1 MSLRFRLTL
10 LYSLLFAGVIA
21 AFGTIV
27 YLRASARL
35 YASIDDSLHVRAR
48 QISMDTLSAD
58 PDAPVQ
64 LNQSVLDEIA
74 DPGVYAEVLNKQGV
88 PVEKSGNLQS
98 QLPVPTRNR
107 TNGTEHLETHDT
119 SNDERV
125 RILYEPLANGDTLL
139 VARSLHQTDAALD
152 LIRIIIIG
160 GGIVALVLA
169 NGLAYLFSGPALQP
183 IRSATETAAEIEATG
198 DFSRRIE
205 GERQRGEVGDLART
219 FNELIAKVESTLDAH
234 RAFLADSSHELR
246 RPLAVMRGNL
256 EVLRGGGLPPEER
269 EQVIAET
276 DVEARRMSRIL
287 ADLLLLSQVDS
298 RLILERRPVDLGEI
312 VRSVADHER
321 QRFRDRTI
329 ELAVPDAPLRV
340 EADEQRV
347 SQIFENL
354 VDNAARYSDP
364 QKPIAVNLR
373 ANGRHAIAEV
383 SDGGPGMNED
393 EARHAFERFFR
404 GREGRR
410 RFGDGTGLGLAIVR
424 HIAEAH
430 GGSVALST
438 SAGGTTVR
446 VELPLLNS

>member
-1 MSLRFRLTL
+1 VSLRFRLTL
-10 LYSLLFAGVIA
+10 LYTLLFACMIA
-21 AFGTIV
+21 VFGTIV
-27 YLRASARL
+27 YLRTSSRL

-48 QISMDTLSAD
+48 QITSNTRTSA
-58 PDAPVQ
+58 AGGPVQ

-74 DPGVYAEVLNKQGV
+74 DPGVYAEVLDKNGV
-88 PVEKSGNLQS
+88 PVQKSSNLQS
-98 QLPVPTRNR
+98 ELPVPTKNR
-107 TNGTEHLETHDT
+107 TVGSQRLETHDT

-125 RILYEPLANGDTLL
+125 RILYEPLPSGDTLL

-152 LIRIIIIG
+152 LIRIILIG
-160 GGIVALVLA
+160 GGIVALIVA

-183 IRSATETAAEIEATG
+183 IRTATETAAEIEATG
-198 DFSRRIE
+198 DFSRRIS
-205 GERQRGEVGDLART
+205 GERQRGEVGELVRT
-219 FNELIAKVESTLDAH
+219 LNELIAQVESTLDAH

-256 EVLRGGGLPPEER
+256 EVLRSGGLPAEER
-269 EQVIAET
+269 EQVVAET
-276 DVEARRMSRIL
+276 DAEARRMSRIL
-287 ADLLLLSQVDS
+287 SDLLLLSQVDA
-298 RLILERRPVDLGEI
+298 RLILERRPVDLAAI
-312 VRSVADHER
+312 VRSVTDHER
-321 QRFRDRTI
+321 QRFRERTI
-329 ELAVPDAPLRV
+329 ELALPDEPLRV

-364 QKPIAVNLR
+364 AAPIAVNVR
-373 ANGRHAIAEV
+373 ANGRHVIAEV

-430 GGSVALST
+430 GGSVAMST
-438 SAGGTTVR
+438 STNGTTVR
-446 VELPLLNS
+446 VELPLLNP